1 MTLSKQNSN
10 TTKYLESIR
19 REMAL
24 DTPLPYMKTYLVLRL
39 LQFREQLCHKNSLE
53 DRNSDLRM
61 NYYAFAIPSVPRGCQ
76 ILTYSWSDL
85 HVYKAT
91 VRNNISSSYACC
103 TFCTTTCFGFID
115 PDLEE
120 KYPQFLRLNFTIL
133 PSQLRTTEEGREA
146 SSQNIAGH

>member
-1 MTLSKQNSN
+1 MLPPLMVFVKSEHPIAVLFQAQLPSFSLKVLPRFPPSHLKVTLSKQNSN

-24 DTPLPYMKTYLVLRL
+24 DTPLPYMKTYLVLSL
-39 LQFREQLCHKNSLE
+39 LQFREHLCHKNSLE

-85 HVYKAT
+85 HVYKAH
-91 VRNNISSSYACC
+91 
-103 TFCTTTCFGFID
+103 
-115 PDLEE
+115 
-120 KYPQFLRLNFTIL
+120 
-133 PSQLRTTEEGREA
+133 RTK
-146 SSQNIAGH
+146 